1 VHVQQRGHPRRH
13 RRVRRDRPIE
23 GRLHERPIG
32 RRGNLGILLHPGPPL
47 LDDDAALRCDDAQR
61 EVHVAGAGA
70 RDGNRRLVRADD
82 AAIDQIGG
90 EPGVI
95 GWVDAER
102 RRQRLEYN
110 SGRMPTVALALAI
123 LALQS
128 GFDHGFAAYRDLLS
142 RVVRGSRVDYR
153 QLAADRAP
161 LDRIVADLAPVAPAQ
176 QPGSPRAAGLAFWIN
191 ADNILTLPSIVDHY
205 PI

>member
-1 VHVQQRGHPRRH
+1 
-13 RRVRRDRPIE
+13 
-23 GRLHERPIG
+23 
-32 RRGNLGILLHPGPPL
+32 
-47 LDDDAALRCDDAQR
+47 
-61 EVHVAGAGA
+61 
-70 RDGNRRLVRADD
+70 NRRLVRADD

-153 QLAADRAP
+153 QLTADRAP
-161 LDRIVADLAPVAPAQ
+161 LDRIVADLGRVAAAEERAW
-176 QPGSPRAAGLAFWIN
+176 PRDERLAFWIN
-191 ADNILTLPSIVDHY
+191 AYNILTLRSIVDHY
-205 PI
+205 PIRGSFFSFSPRNSIRQIDGVWAKTRWTVAGRQLTLDDIEHTILRSAFKDPRVHMAINCASK